1 MKLFIKRLLSVFIL
15 LFTTSFPIHFDSWL
29 NLPLYISQFWEWI
42 HHFWLP
48 IIFGN
53 QSSPILSDT
62 KGLYAHSLFLI
73 LLSIITAGIWTYLKP
88 QENKLRYYY
97 FRTSLAY
104 YLSLQLIIY
113 GFNKL
118 FLLQFPVP
126 SSNILFTKTGNIS
139 KDLLFWTSMSTSPL
153 YNYFMGAIELLVAFL
168 LLYYRTRIIGSILAI
183 GIFIN
188 IVLINFSF
196 DISVKFFSSFLLFLS
211 ILLIVP
217 YLKILYHFFIKNE
230 VQKLVTNRPN
240 NKKVTLILKPLL
252 IISFLIIGVHPYYKL
267 TVRESKTI
275 EQLEFSEVY
284 EITNSNSLQWKRI
297 HIHPKSYLIIENQE
311 GQFFD
316 FKLAI
321 ALKSKQFI
329 INNKTALNFQ
339 RLDNRQLKLTGIWN
353 KKPIALLLKPINCN
367 DFPLLKKQFHWTID

>member
-1 MKLFIKRLLSVFIL
+1 MQLFIKRLLSVFIL

-29 NLPLYISQFWEWI
+29 NLPLYISQFWEWV
-42 HHFWLP
+42 HQFWFTL
-48 IIFGN
+48 F
-53 QSSPILSDT
+53 SEDKFSPILSDT
-62 KGLYAHSLFLI
+62 KGLYIHSLFLI
-73 LLSIITAGIWTYLKP
+73 LLSIIIASIWSYIKP
-88 QENKLRYYY
+88 QENKLHYYY
-97 FRTSLAY
+97 IRTFIAY

-126 SSNILFTKTGNIS
+126 SSNILYTKTGDVS

-153 YNYFMGAIELLVAFL
+153 YNYFMGAIELLAALL
-168 LLYYRTRIIGSILAI
+168 LLYNRTRVIGNLLAI

-211 ILLIVP
+211 ILLITP
-217 YLKILYHFFIKNE
+217 YLRTLYRFFIKNE
-230 VQKLVTNRPN
+230 VQKLITYRPN
-240 NKKVTLILKPLL
+240 NKRITLILKPLF

-267 TVRESKTI
+267 TVKESKTI
-275 EQLEFSEVY
+275 EQLGFSEVY

-297 HIHPKSYLIIENQE
+297 HIHPNSYLIIEKQE

-316 FKLAI
+316 FELAI

-329 INNKTALNFQ
+329 INNKTALNFK
-339 RLDNRQLKLTGIWN
+339 RLKNGQLKLSGIWN
-353 KKPIALLLKPINCN
+353 KEPIILLLKPINCN